1 MFRWI
6 LAAVGMLVVSIG
18 MSAAYLH
25 LSSTRPRPPYDPVE
39 YETYRQIYDQ
49 YERVSLIGLLGDPRR
64 YDQHKVQVEGF
75 VTLGFEDAGLHL
87 DESAYRAG
95 LRQGS
100 VWLDQPKWRNAEAA
114 RRLHRHYGRVAGTF
128 NASGRGHMGAYS
140 GSLTDLR
147 RIEPIFTEADFQ
159 ELRRQEMRALMV
171 QTIFFSGW
179 FLAFVGWMM
188 LAVIW
193 VSTRRRA

>member
-6 LAAVGMLVVSIG
+6 LAAVGILVLSVA
-18 MSAAYLH
+18 MSAAYWH
-25 LSSTRPRPPYDPVE
+25 LASTRPRPPYDPVA
-39 YETYRQIYDQ
+39 YETDRQIDLQ

-75 VTLGFEDAGLHL
+75 VTLGFEDSGLQL

-100 VWLDQPKWRNAEAA
+100 VWLDQPKWRNTEAA

-128 NASGRGHMGAYS
+128 DASGRGHMGAYS
-140 GSLTDLR
+140 GSLTNVR
-147 RIEPIFTEADFQ
+147 RIEPILTEADFQ
-159 ELRRQEMRALMV
+159 KLRRQEMRTVMV

-179 FLAFVGWMM
+179 FLAFVGWMA